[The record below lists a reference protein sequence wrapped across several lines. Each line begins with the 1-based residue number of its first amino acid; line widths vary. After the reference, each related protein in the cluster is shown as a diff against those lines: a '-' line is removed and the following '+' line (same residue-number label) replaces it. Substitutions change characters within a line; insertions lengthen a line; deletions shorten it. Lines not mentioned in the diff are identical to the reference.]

1 MKKVIFSLVSIIMCV
16 FMLTACGGNGDPTP
30 ATTAPAKADVS
41 LTEALDKINTEFF
54 DGGSAMKL
62 IESEDKLEIY
72 YGISPDDVTE
82 FAAEVSKNS
91 ATEIDEVVLVKA
103 ADTAA
108 AKRVAESLELRLQS
122 QKDLCASYSPQ
133 LLAVA
138 DKCSVRVEG
147 NIVALIICDNFS
159 EVSEF
164 CDDLIF
170 N

>member
-1 MKKVIFSLVSIIMCV
+1 MKKVIFSFAAILMCLLM
-16 FMLTACGGNGDPTP
+16 FTACGGGENTP
-30 ATTAPAKADVS
+30 ETTAPAKADIS

-62 IESEDKLEIY
+62 IESEDKIEAY

-103 ADTAA
+103 VDSDA
-108 AKRVAESLELRLQS
+108 AKRIAECLELRLQT
-122 QKDLCASYSPQ
+122 QKDLCASYSPE

-138 DKCSVRVEG
+138 DKCSVRTEG
-147 NIVALIICDNFS
+147 NIVTLIICDNFS
-159 EVSEF
+159 EVSDF

-170 N
+170 G